1 LAIVSPRV
9 QQEQVND
16 RAKLAMH
23 RLIARRILRQPEM
36 VSRAVQVMA
45 KLRLEG
51 RDEPYYQEWRA
62 LLDRHGTGATA
73 PITALVRQLSS
84 RSERMNRLRSSSP
97 FMLIEELDLA
107 DVALRRRIWRMAKRA
122 VARRQERTADGS
134 ALPSS
139 P

>member
-1 LAIVSPRV
+1 MSQQV

-16 RAKLAMH
+16 RAKLTMH

-36 VSRAVQVMA
+36 VARAMQVMA

-51 RDEPYYQEWRA
+51 RDEPFYQEWHA
-62 LLDRHGTGATA
+62 LLDCHGTGATT
-73 PITALVRQLSS
+73 PIASLVRQLSS

-97 FMLIEELDLA
+97 FVLIEEMGLA

-122 VARRQERTADGS
+122 VARRQEHLADNGCTPPN
-134 ALPSS
+134 A
-139 P
+139 